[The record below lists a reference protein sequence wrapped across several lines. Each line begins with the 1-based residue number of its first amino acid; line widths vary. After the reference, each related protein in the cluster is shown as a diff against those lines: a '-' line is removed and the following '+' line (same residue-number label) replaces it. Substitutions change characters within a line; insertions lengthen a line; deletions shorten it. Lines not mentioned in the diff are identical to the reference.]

1 MDATQTLRAAR
12 TAIRCGNLATARR
25 LLSEFVQA
33 HPRNETAWLWL
44 SAIVEDP
51 IREQE
56 CLEQV
61 LNINPANTIAWNHL
75 VRLEQAETL

>member
-1 MDATQTLRAAR
+1 MGARQTLRAAR
-12 TAIRCGNLATARR
+12 NAIQCGNLATARR
-25 LLSEFVQA
+25 LLTEYVEA

-51 IREQE
+51 VQEQE

-61 LNINPANTIAWNHL
+61 LNINPRNAIAWNHL
-75 VRLEQAETL
+75 VRLEQAGTF